1 MAAHFEDEKHP
12 SDRHCPDPNCTS
24 APVTIGKSAGT
35 YFNSTAEETLYEHFL
50 STHHCQMPTETA
62 SAMATLERKDTASAQ
77 IKADADDKAKLATK
91 AAFVQWLIFHGKAD
105 HPTTADVQAK
115 VTAFTGLFLEG
126 YTEAK
131 TEDSPPDPELG
142 ERLTWDGVAAV
153 YAYTL
158 ETELYSK
165 VWCLPLAVDPA
176 TLSQRFFFAPISNAS
191 SNLFRDMVRAY
202 V

>member
-1 MAAHFEDEKHP
+1 M
-12 SDRHCPDPNCTS
+12 
-24 APVTIGKSAGT
+24 
-35 YFNSTAEETLYEHFL
+35 
-50 STHHCQMPTETA
+50 A

-115 VTAFTGLFLEG
+115 VTAFTGLFLKG

-176 TLSQRFFFAPISNAS
+176 TLTQSFFSCRSQTPATTFFGTWSEHT
-191 SNLFRDMVRAY
+191 VRHLRRLRR
-202 V
+202 